1 MLSEDTLD
9 VSDHFVTSP
18 RGKLFARKW
27 RPAQT
32 HDDRAPVV
40 LVHDSLGS
48 VELWR
53 NLPSLLAVRTG
64 RTIIAYDRL
73 GFGSSD
79 PHPGKLSADF
89 VADEARTYLP
99 ALLDGLGV
107 GNVAL
112 LGHSVGGAMAA
123 VFAAA
128 LGDRCTALVTE
139 SAQTFT
145 EDVTLDGIRA
155 AKVSFAEPGQI
166 DRLERYHGAKARWV
180 LDAWVGT
187 WLSQAFASWD
197 IGNDLR
203 KIRSPVLAIHGDNDE
218 FGSLV
223 HPKRIAELTPGGA
236 VTCIIETCGHVPHR
250 EKPDLVLQAVAE
262 FLGRAG

>member
-1 MLSEDTLD
+1 MPAEILE

-18 RGKLFARKW
+18 LGKLFAREW
-27 RPAQT
+27 RPAQM
-32 HDDRAPVV
+32 HDDRAPIV
-40 LVHDSLGS
+40 LVHDSLGC

-64 RTIIAYDRL
+64 RAIIAYDRL

-79 PHPGKLSADF
+79 PYPGKLSADF

-99 ALLDGLGV
+99 TLLNGLGIGKV
-107 GNVAL
+107 VL

-128 LGDRCTALVTE
+128 LGDRCAALITE

-145 EDVTLDGIRA
+145 EDVTLAGIRA

-166 DRLERYHGAKARWV
+166 GRLERYHGAKARWV
-180 LDAWVGT
+180 LDAWVET

-197 IGNDLR
+197 IGSNLR
-203 KIRSPVLAIHGDNDE
+203 KIRSPILAIHGDNDE
-218 FGSLV
+218 FGSLI
-223 HPKRIAELTPGGA
+223 HPKRIAELAPGGA
-236 VTCIIETCGHVPHR
+236 VTCIIEECGHVPHR
-250 EKPDLVLQAVAE
+250 EKPDLVLQTVAE
-262 FLGRAG
+262 FLARAG

>member
-1 MLSEDTLD
+1 MSEGILD

-18 RGKLFARKW
+18 RGKLFAREW
-27 RPAQT
+27 RPAQMC
-32 HDDRAPVV
+32 DDRAPIV

-53 NLPSLLAVRTG
+53 NLPSLLAARTG
-64 RTIIAYDRL
+64 RAIIAYDRL

-79 PHPGKLSADF
+79 PYPGKLSADF

-99 ALLDGLGV
+99 ALLNGLGI
-107 GNVAL
+107 GKVAL

-145 EDVTLDGIRA
+145 EDVTLAGIRA

-166 DRLERYHGAKARWV
+166 GRLERYHGAKAQWV
-180 LDAWVGT
+180 LDAWVET

-218 FGSLV
+218 FGSLI
-223 HPKRIAELTPGGA
+223 HPKRIAELAPGGA
-236 VTCIIETCGHVPHR
+236 VTRIIEGCGHVPHR
-250 EKPDLVLQAVAE
+250 EKPDTVLQTLAE
-262 FLGRAG
+262 FLAQAG